1 MAAESPKTPKMKGKI
16 ASFFQALSGQKPKS
30 ELSKM
35 RTVKSSTTSR
45 GPRYLPARFLARM
58 LTPST
63 PKKASQ
69 SDSEDRNSDQSD
81 KPYSVKEANSLT
93 GAAVERSPQAM
104 FLVDPWTADITH
116 ASESASVFLGLEET
130 GLKGRCLLEFA
141 LGVSPTDWGELVS
154 QLAGTAPRR
163 ITLRWVK
170 STPTTEMTT
179 VSLRQ

>member
-1 MAAESPKTPKMKGKI
+1 MTSTMAAESPKTPKMKGKI

-170 STPTTEMTT
+170 S
-179 VSLRQ
+179 LY